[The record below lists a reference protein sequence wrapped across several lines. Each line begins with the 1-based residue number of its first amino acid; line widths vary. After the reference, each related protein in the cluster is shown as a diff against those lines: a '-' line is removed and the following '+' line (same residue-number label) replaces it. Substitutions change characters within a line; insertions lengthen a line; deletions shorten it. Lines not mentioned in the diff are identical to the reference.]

1 MDRMV
6 LEINRLK
13 QIMRRQGIT
22 QVELERITGIAQ
34 PDISRIILGKKE
46 GLTLLNAARI
56 AKALG
61 HSIEYIWPHLLDWGQ
76 IYFLFLSINRVIS
89 PYYLSSTVTHR
100 ANIVALHLTLYTPCQ
115 TIICK
120 GGFQHYGEKA
130 NLLGWCS
137 ALRKTFDDPEE
148 RKKHR
153 DPYGAPPVL
162 WNHLHQPPSWAHTRK
177 AYAMEEAKEVVN
189 E

>member
-46 GLTLLNAARI
+46 GLTLLNAAKI

-61 HSIEYIWPHLLDWGQ
+61 HSIEYIWPHLLD
-76 IYFLFLSINRVIS
+76 
-89 PYYLSSTVTHR
+89 
-100 ANIVALHLTLYTPCQ
+100 
-115 TIICK
+115 
-120 GGFQHYGEKA
+120 
-130 NLLGWCS
+130 
-137 ALRKTFDDPEE
+137 
-148 RKKHR
+148 
-153 DPYGAPPVL
+153 
-162 WNHLHQPPSWAHTRK
+162 
-177 AYAMEEAKEVVN
+177 
-189 E
+189 

>member
-1 MDRMV
+1 VVMDRMV

-61 HSIEYIWPHLLDWGQ
+61 HSIEYIWPHLLD
-76 IYFLFLSINRVIS
+76 
-89 PYYLSSTVTHR
+89 
-100 ANIVALHLTLYTPCQ
+100 
-115 TIICK
+115 
-120 GGFQHYGEKA
+120 
-130 NLLGWCS
+130 
-137 ALRKTFDDPEE
+137 
-148 RKKHR
+148 
-153 DPYGAPPVL
+153 
-162 WNHLHQPPSWAHTRK
+162 
-177 AYAMEEAKEVVN
+177 
-189 E
+189 

>member
-1 MDRMV
+1 MVMDRMV

-61 HSIEYIWPHLLDWGQ
+61 HSIEYIWPHLLD
-76 IYFLFLSINRVIS
+76 
-89 PYYLSSTVTHR
+89 
-100 ANIVALHLTLYTPCQ
+100 
-115 TIICK
+115 
-120 GGFQHYGEKA
+120 
-130 NLLGWCS
+130 
-137 ALRKTFDDPEE
+137 
-148 RKKHR
+148 
-153 DPYGAPPVL
+153 
-162 WNHLHQPPSWAHTRK
+162 
-177 AYAMEEAKEVVN
+177 
-189 E
+189 

>member
-61 HSIEYIWPHLLDWGQ
+61 HSIEYIWPHLLD
-76 IYFLFLSINRVIS
+76 
-89 PYYLSSTVTHR
+89 
-100 ANIVALHLTLYTPCQ
+100 
-115 TIICK
+115 
-120 GGFQHYGEKA
+120 
-130 NLLGWCS
+130 
-137 ALRKTFDDPEE
+137 
-148 RKKHR
+148 
-153 DPYGAPPVL
+153 
-162 WNHLHQPPSWAHTRK
+162 
-177 AYAMEEAKEVVN
+177 
-189 E
+189 